1 MKQETIE
8 EVEFCHYSGLPS
20 PAAYEESKQE
30 ILEEN
35 VKEIEKLFNKELI

>member
-1 MKQETIE
+1 MLTIE
-8 EVEFCHYSGLPS
+8 EMEFCHYSGLPS